1 MRVSFLWFL
10 YRPPPPSVLLHHAWK
25 GSTTV
30 NPENYFLQEKHRCF
44 AREARGDLF
53 SEGDIIKKK
62 KRFNDPAPLFSSKMG
77 QRRRVVKKSPLFSFF
92 LGPFGP
98 PAFPHMLLW
107 WLPLMEKQERE
118 FVDKL
123 FLSFS
128 FIQFFSFTF
137 HEPSKYI
144 AHDGGVKYHPLR
156 TPSSF
161 LSWTLL

>member
-1 MRVSFLWFL
+1 MKRFNNGQSWKLFLTRKTQMFCE
-10 YRPPPPSVLLHHAWK
+10 
-25 GSTTV
+25 G
-30 NPENYFLQEKHRCF
+30 
-44 AREARGDLF
+44 
-53 SEGDIIKKK
+53 SEGGSIFRGGYHKKK

-118 FVDKL
+118 FVDQL

-137 HEPSKYI
+137 SWAEQVYCAWWRGEISPPKDAI
-144 AHDGGVKYHPLR
+144 IF
-156 TPSSF
+156 SF
-161 LSWTLL
+161 VDASLAYSFPR

>member
-1 MRVSFLWFL
+1 MKRFNNGQSWKLFLTRKTQMFCE
-10 YRPPPPSVLLHHAWK
+10 
-25 GSTTV
+25 G
-30 NPENYFLQEKHRCF
+30 
-44 AREARGDLF
+44 
-53 SEGDIIKKK
+53 SEGGSIFRGGYHKKK

-92 LGPFGP
+92 LGPFGT